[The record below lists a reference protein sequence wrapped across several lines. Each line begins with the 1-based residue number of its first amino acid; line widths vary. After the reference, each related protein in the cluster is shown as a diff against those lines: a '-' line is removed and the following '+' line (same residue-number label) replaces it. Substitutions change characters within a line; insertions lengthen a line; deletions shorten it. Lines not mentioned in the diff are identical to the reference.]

1 MKTLKFG
8 KIVTAMAL
16 TFIMGLVGAVD
27 SGSNSVYIDQTNAD
41 LSTVSITQA
50 GSGNTFGDP
59 NNQVTPAFVVD
70 GNNMELTVLQDGMNN
85 SISGNFIGGDST
97 ANIRQYGNTNT
108 TTVDMGNLGTNAGTL
123 GIDINGDNNTTT
135 LNIGTTGQADN
146 YVYQL
151 NIGST
156 INNNG
161 ISTDNQSTSSH
172 NTVVSNINST
182 NVETKIAIAGNRNN
196 VTTTQSG
203 ASGHKIELNVIGG
216 YNAVSITQDGVT
228 NANTAIVNITGS
240 GVSGNL
246 NTTTIIQH

>member
-8 KIVTAMAL
+8 KIVITMAL

-41 LSTVSITQA
+41 LSTVTITQA
-50 GSGNTFGDP
+50 GSGNAFGDP
-59 NNQVTPAFVVD
+59 NDQIAPAFVVD
-70 GNNMELTVLQDGMNN
+70 GNNMELTVSQDGMNN
-85 SISGNFIGGDST
+85 SIIGNFIGGDSV
-97 ANIRQYGNTNT
+97 ANIRQYGNTNAT
-108 TTVDMGNLGTNAGTL
+108 TLNMGNLGTNGGTL

-156 INNNG
+156 YSNG
-161 ISTDNQSTSSH
+161 ISTDNAATSSH

-182 NVETKIAIAGNRNN
+182 NVDTKIAIAGNRNN
-196 VTTTQSG
+196 ITTTQSG

-246 NTTTIIQH
+246 NATTIIQH

>member
-8 KIVTAMAL
+8 KIVTAIAL
-16 TFIMGLVGAVD
+16 TFIMGLTGAVD

-41 LSTVSITQA
+41 LTTVSITQA
-50 GSGNTFGDP
+50 GSGNVFGDP

-85 SISGNFIGGDST
+85 TISGNFIGGDSI

-108 TTVDMGNLGTNAGTL
+108 TTLNMGNLGTNGGTL
-123 GIDINGDNNTTT
+123 GIDINGDNNATT

-156 INNNG
+156 YSNG
-161 ISTDNQSTSSH
+161 NSTDNQSTSSY

-196 VTTTQSG
+196 ITTSQSG

-216 YNAVSITQDGVT
+216 YNAVSITQDGAT

-240 GVSGNL
+240 GVTGNL
-246 NTTTIIQH
+246 NATTIIQH